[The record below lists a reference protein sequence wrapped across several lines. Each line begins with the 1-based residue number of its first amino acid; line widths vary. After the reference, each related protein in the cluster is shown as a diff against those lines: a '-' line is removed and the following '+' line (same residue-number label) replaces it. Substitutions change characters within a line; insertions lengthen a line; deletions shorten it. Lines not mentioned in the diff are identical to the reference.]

1 MDLFVRFLYDFLSLF
16 FGGIKKIFLG
26 LFEGIKEMFNIP
38 KYYEVVKN
46 YSEDLTTKE
55 WIMVV
60 LAVLCLLII
69 LGTIIF
75 LIILGI
81 KKYIRLRK
89 SLVEQEELLEEVADL
104 NRDVL
109 KLTKEKDKIMAMKV
123 SQLGLKPDESETLE
137 LNEEQDKKDEVLKQG
152 ESRFSKLS
160 QIDLEYKDYKLE
172 DYHNTFTL
180 PELCETFRNFAASKL
195 GLYYKIDM
203 VRLFVSA
210 IASTR
215 LVILQGI
222 SGTGKTSLAYAWGKF
237 LKNDSTIA
245 SVQPSWRDRTEL
257 FGYFNE
263 FTKKFN
269 ETDVLKK
276 MYEAG
281 YNDKVYI
288 TVLDEMNIARVEYY
302 FT

>member
-1 MDLFVRFLYDFLSLF
+1 
-16 FGGIKKIFLG
+16 
-26 LFEGIKEMFNIP
+26 
-38 KYYEVVKN
+38 
-46 YSEDLTTKE
+46 
-55 WIMVV
+55 
-60 LAVLCLLII
+60 
-69 LGTIIF
+69 
-75 LIILGI
+75 
-81 KKYIRLRK
+81 
-89 SLVEQEELLEEVADL
+89 
-104 NRDVL
+104 
-109 KLTKEKDKIMAMKV
+109 MAMKV

-245 SVQPSWRDRTEL
+245 
-257 FGYFNE
+257 
-263 FTKKFN
+263 
-269 ETDVLKK
+269 
-276 MYEAG
+276 
-281 YNDKVYI
+281 
-288 TVLDEMNIARVEYY
+288 
-302 FT
+302 